1 MAGSILGLTDDQL
14 ISVPEGESLIEV
26 LQIWANELIDDIISS
41 IDKKQLNVTGSLR
54 QGAIVLPI
62 EDFRNQLKMNIQMA
76 GHYAFVDK
84 GVRGTEESS
93 KAPNSPFSFKEMRPP
108 SVSDLDKW
116 ANNRGLSISG
126 FALQDIIFRTGIRET
141 KFYSDVVTED
151 RFKDLKNRVAKAS
164 KTEIRFSIKNKIN
177 KINNG
182 NK

>member
-26 LQIWANELIDDIISS
+26 LQIWANELIDDIIAS

-93 KAPNSPFSFKEMRPP
+93 KAPNSPFSFNDKRPP
-108 SVSDLDKW
+108 VSELNKW
-116 ANNRGLSISG
+116 VNNRGLKISG

-151 RFKDLKNRVAKAS
+151 RFKDLKSRVAKAS

-177 KINNG
+177 KIKNG